1 LAQAVLA
8 RCSLRRGSNAV
19 DLHLERELRLHT
31 EPKRGWAINE
41 IGADGQQIGSDQ
53 IPWEWSFNFTA
64 TSCELAD
71 TFEISQPLNFKFKV
85 TAADGTVTEK
95 SSGDGK
101 GPTIDQRE
109 IIRAQ
114 LRPGHPREDA
124 DYWRQTTFSMFGT
137 DRAIKDFRLEVHPL
151 ANPADQEQCSA
162 WGCVSYT
169 MDIDFRD
176 ETTDDCIIFHVFV
189 KPEAFARY
197 VTKVANG
204 WVNELILRVGAVHGF
219 YSEWSP
225 SISTRNVK
233 VLTADR
239 DHKVT
244 LPPDHQDEP
253 LRLGYVG
260 EVHLYINRY
269 LELGK
274 QAPSPVTAEA
284 ATEIETDPAQAQ
296 APAAGADPRM
306 LKMLRSLRR
315 AAWFIVWLLALIFV
329 LMLMRRL

>member
-1 LAQAVLA
+1 M
-8 RCSLRRGSNAV
+8 CSLRWGSNAV

-31 EPKRGWAINE
+31 EPKRGWTINE
-41 IGADGQQIGSDQ
+41 IGPDGQQIGSDQ

-64 TSCELAD
+64 TSCALSD
-71 TFEISQPLNFKFKV
+71 TFEISQPLDLKFKI

-95 SSGDGK
+95 NSGDGK
-101 GPTIDQRE
+101 WPTIDQRE

-114 LRPGHPREDA
+114 LRPGHPRD
-124 DYWRQTTFSMFGT
+124 DGDDWSQTTFSMFGT
-137 DRAIKDFRLEVHPL
+137 NRAIKKFELNIHPL
-151 ANPADQEQCSA
+151 ANPADQEECSA

-169 MDIDFRD
+169 TEIDFRD
-176 ETTDDCIIFHVFV
+176 ETTDDCIIFYLFV
-189 KPEAFARY
+189 KPETFARY

-204 WVNELILRVGAVHGF
+204 LVNELILRVGTVHGF

-233 VLTADR
+233 VLTADKE
-239 DHKVT
+239 HKVT
-244 LPPDHQDEP
+244 LPPNHRDEP

-260 EVHLYINRY
+260 EVHLCINRY

-274 QAPSPVTAEA
+274 RAPAPVTAEA
-284 ATEIETDPAQAQ
+284 ATEIETDPAQVP

>member
-1 LAQAVLA
+1 
-8 RCSLRRGSNAV
+8 V
-19 DLHLERELRLHT
+19 DLHLERELRLNS
-31 EPKRGWAINE
+31 ESKRGWAINE
-41 IGADGQQIGSDQ
+41 IGADGEQIGSDQ

-64 TSCELAD
+64 KSCALSD
-71 TFEISQPLNFKFKV
+71 TFDISQPLNFKFKV

-95 SSGDGK
+95 SSSDGK

-124 DYWRQTTFSMFGT
+124 HYWRQTTFSMFGT

-204 WVNELILRVGAVHGF
+204 WVNELILRVGMVHGF

-225 SISTRNVK
+225 SISTRTVK
-233 VLTADR
+233 VLTADK

-244 LPPDHQDEP
+244 LPPNHQDEA

-260 EVHLYINRY
+260 EVNLYINRH

-274 QAPSPVTAEA
+274 QPTAPVTAEA
-284 ATEIETDPAQAQ
+284 IDDTETDPAQAAAQ
-296 APAAGADPRM
+296 APAAAVADPRM

-329 LMLMRRL
+329 TLLRRF